1 MPVTPNIPEYI
12 TVHLGRPN
20 EAAQNVTVTFPD
32 YIKNVAS
39 SEIYPTWPREA
50 IIANI
55 YAQISFALNRIFTDW
70 YPSQG
75 YDFDITSTTA
85 YDQSFVNGRNVF
97 ENISDIVDEIF
108 NSYVRRQGNL
118 EPLFT
123 SYCSGR
129 GTNCAGLKQWDTVDL
144 AEQGYSALDILK
156 YYYGDDIEIVTSV
169 PVRISAGSYQ
179 GSPLRLGDA
188 GPSVQTLQNML
199 NRVSRNYPA
208 ILTVSNSQGIFN
220 LETETAVKKFQQI
233 FNLTPDGI
241 VGNATWYRLAYIY
254 VSIKRLSELNSEG
267 LSLSDVPQQY
277 VDTISLG
284 STGRDVQVVQYY
296 LAVIGRYYDTV
307 PVVATDGIFGE
318 QTEAAVRAFQQTLGL
333 PVDGIV
339 GAVTWNA
346 INRAYRG
353 IIGNQAADPNR
364 AAFFPG
370 VILQRG
376 MSGES
381 VRLLQ
386 TYLSRIADDYPAIP
400 KITPDGIFGAATEAA
415 VRAYQTEFGLQPN
428 GIVGAVTWDSI
439 GSLYDDLGGSV

>member
-129 GTNCAGLKQWDTVDL
+129 GTNCAGLKQWDTVNL

-241 VGNATWYRLAYIY
+241 VG
-254 VSIKRLSELNSEG
+254 
-267 LSLSDVPQQY
+267 
-277 VDTISLG
+277 
-284 STGRDVQVVQYY
+284 
-296 LAVIGRYYDTV
+296 
-307 PVVATDGIFGE
+307 
-318 QTEAAVRAFQQTLGL
+318 
-333 PVDGIV
+333 
-339 GAVTWNA
+339 
-346 INRAYRG
+346 
-353 IIGNQAADPNR
+353 
-364 AAFFPG
+364 
-370 VILQRG
+370 
-376 MSGES
+376 
-381 VRLLQ
+381 
-386 TYLSRIADDYPAIP
+386 
-400 KITPDGIFGAATEAA
+400 AATEAA

-439 GSLYDDLGGSV
+439 GSLYDDLGGGV